1 VNLAI
6 GELRRGFAGGVDPA
20 ALAAGLIERADK
32 ANLRA
37 HAYITLTP
45 DAAAAAA
52 ARLPRSRERGP
63 LWGVPYAAK
72 DLFETRGIR
81 TTAGSRVLADWIPT
95 RDAAVVRRLAAAGAI
110 LLGKANMHEF
120 AHGATGVNPHYG
132 TPPNPWNPDCLAGGS
147 SSGSAV
153 AVALGLAAFA
163 LGSDTGGSI
172 RVPAALSGIVGL
184 KPTAGRVSTEGMVPY
199 CWSLD
204 HVGILTRSVADAGL
218 VLRAIAEPDLALPA
232 IPDAVPPAPSPAA
245 LRIGV
250 PRDALLDGVAP
261 AIVAAFEAATGFLRA
276 GGARIQPIDLP
287 DLDEARTVSLLVQ
300 MPEALSYH
308 RRYLSTKAE
317 LYGDDVRSGLA
328 FGQFLL
334 AEQHVGAKRM
344 IERYRRQLEAALE
357 SVDALI
363 TPTCAIAA
371 PRIGAITVSIEGREH
386 AVGNALT
393 RFTGIFNMTGNPA
406 ISIPA
411 GRDKSG
417 LPIGLQ
423 LVGRVYD
430 DAGLLAVAALLERE
444 FGSLDATARYKRFLG
459 GCSARAPVISARG
472 PRDGASRS
480 PRPRP
485 TARRRRSRSC
495 RRR

>member
-6 GELRRGFAGGVDPA
+6 GELRRGFAGGADPA
-20 ALAAGLIERADK
+20 ALAARLIERADR
-32 ANLRA
+32 ASRRA
-37 HAYITLTP
+37 HAYITPTP

-52 ARLPRSRERGP
+52 AQLPRSRADGP
-63 LWGVPYAAK
+63 LWGIPYAAK

-95 RDAAVVRRLAAAGAI
+95 RDAVVIRRLAAAGAL

-153 AVALGLAAFA
+153 AVALGLASFS

-204 HVGILTRSVADAGL
+204 HVGILARSVADVGL
-218 VLRAIAEPDLALPA
+218 VLRAIAEADPSLPALPDS
-232 IPDAVPPAPSPAA
+232 DAPAPSPAA

-261 AIVAAFEAATGFLRA
+261 EIVVAFEAATGFFRA
-276 GGARIQPIDLP
+276 GGARIHPVDLP

-308 RRYLSTKAE
+308 RRYLSTMADR
-317 LYGDDVRSGLA
+317 YGEDVRSGLA

-334 AEQHVGAKRM
+334 AEQYVGAKRM
-344 IERYRRQLEAALE
+344 IERYRRQLDVAFEGI
-357 SVDALI
+357 DALI

-371 PRIGAITVSIEGREH
+371 PRIGATTVSIECREY

-406 ISIPA
+406 VSIPA
-411 GRDKSG
+411 GQDRSG
-417 LPIGLQ
+417 MPIGLQ

-430 DAGLLAVAALLERE
+430 DAGLLAVAALLERH
-444 FGSLDATARYKRFLG
+444 FGPLDATGRYERFLG
-459 GCSARAPVISARG
+459 G
-472 PRDGASRS
+472 
-480 PRPRP
+480 
-485 TARRRRSRSC
+485 
-495 RRR
+495 